1 MAHVLAGGS
10 VKVSGNI
17 AGKRLGVKKSEG
29 QAVKNGNIIV
39 RQRGS
44 VYHPGKNVYMS
55 KDFTIH
61 ANMDGFVKFRK
72 MSGVKRGKLYVD
84 VVESI

>member
-1 MAHVLAGGS
+1 MSHVVGVGS

-17 AGKRLGVKKSEG
+17 AGKRLGVKKFEG
-29 QAVKNGNIIV
+29 ESVKAGNIII

-44 VYHPGKNVYMS
+44 VYHPGKNAYMS

-61 ANMDGFVKFRK
+61 AKTDGIVKFRR
-72 MSGVKRGKLYVD
+72 MTGFKRGQYFVD
-84 VVESI
+84 VVESL